1 MILQNPTR
9 SAAVN
14 GVTPL
19 WNGGTIAFKTAAGL
33 TIVTV
38 TVGVSAFPS
47 ATNGVSTALQT
58 GFDEATVGPTGGTV
72 TQYEVF
78 TSGSVSVCTGTVG
91 LAGAVP
97 TPDFIFTDTTFNP
110 SDRLQ
115 ITGITYTQPAS

>member
-9 SAAVN
+9 SAAVD

-19 WNGGTIAFKTAAGL
+19 WNGGTIRFKTSAGT

-38 TVGVSAFPS
+38 TSAADAFPS
-47 ATNGVSTALQT
+47 ATSGVSTAVQAKFGPATTVAT
-58 GFDEATVGPTGGTV
+58 GVV

-91 LAGAVP
+91 LSGSGA
-97 TPDFIFTDTTFNP
+97 DFIFTDTSFNT
-110 SDRLQ
+110 SDILQ

>member
-1 MILQNPTR
+1 MILQNATR

-19 WNGGTIAFKTAAGL
+19 WNGGTIVFKTSGG
-33 TIVTV
+33 TPIVTV

-47 ATNGVSTALQT
+47 ATNGVSTALQASFSAATAVAT
-58 GFDEATVGPTGGTV
+58 GVVDR
-72 TQYEVF
+72 YEVF

-91 LAGAVP
+91 LSGSGA
-97 TPDFIFTDTTFNP
+97 DFIFTDTSFNT
-110 SDRLQ
+110 SDILQ

>member
-1 MILQNPTR
+1 MILQNATR
-9 SAAVN
+9 SASVN

-19 WNGGTIAFKTAAGL
+19 WNNGTIVFKTSAGT

-47 ATNGVSTALQT
+47 ATNGVSTALQASFAAATAVAT
-58 GFDEATVGPTGGTV
+58 GVVDR
-72 TQYEVF
+72 YEVF

-91 LAGAVP
+91 LSGSGA
-97 TPDFIFTDTTFNP
+97 DFIFTDTSFNT
-110 SDRLQ
+110 SDILQ

>member
-19 WNGGTIAFKTAAGL
+19 WNNGTIAFKTAAGL

-47 ATNGVSTALQT
+47 ATNGVSTAPQA
-58 GFDEATVGPTGGTV
+58 GFAEATVGPTGGTV

-91 LAGAVP
+91 LSGSGA
-97 TPDFIFTDTTFNP
+97 DFIFTDTAFNP

>member
-1 MILQNPTR
+1 MILQGPTR

-19 WNGGTIAFKTAAGL
+19 WNGGTIVFKTSAGT

-38 TVGVSAFPS
+38 TVGVAAFPS
-47 ATNGVSTALQT
+47 ATSGVSTALQAS
-58 GFDEATVGPTGGTV
+58 FAAATAVATGTV

-78 TSGSVSVCTGTVG
+78 TSGGSPVSVCTGTVTLSG
-91 LAGAVP
+91 LGG
-97 TPDFIFTDTTFNP
+97 DFIFTDTSFNT
-110 SDRLQ
+110 SDILQ

>member
-9 SAAVN
+9 SASVN

-19 WNGGTIAFKTAAGL
+19 WNNGTIVFKTSAGT

-47 ATNGVSTALQT
+47 ATNGVSTALQASFAAATAVAT
-58 GFDEATVGPTGGTV
+58 GVVDR
-72 TQYEVF
+72 YEVF

-91 LAGAVP
+91 LSGSGA
-97 TPDFIFTDTTFNP
+97 DFIFTDTSFNT
-110 SDRLQ
+110 SDILQ

>member
-1 MILQNPTR
+1 MILQDNAR
-9 SAAVN
+9 NASVN

-19 WNGGTIAFKTAAGL
+19 WNGGTIVFKTAEGT

-47 ATNGVSTALQT
+47 ATGGVSTALQVS
-58 GFDEATVGPTGGTV
+58 FAEATAVASGVV
-72 TQYEVF
+72 TQYNVF
-78 TSGSVSVCTGTVG
+78 TSGSVLVCTGSVG
-91 LAGAVP
+91 LALSGE
-97 TPDFIFTDTTFNP
+97 DFIFTDTTFNV

>member
-1 MILQNPTR
+1 MILQNATR

-19 WNGGTIAFKTAAGL
+19 WNNGTIRFKTSAGT

-47 ATNGVSTALQT
+47 ATNGVSTALQASFAAATTVAT
-58 GFDEATVGPTGGTV
+58 GVV

-91 LAGAVP
+91 LSGSGA
-97 TPDFIFTDTTFNP
+97 DFIFTDTSFNT
-110 SDRLQ
+110 SDILQ

>member
-19 WNGGTIAFKTAAGL
+19 WNGGTIVFKTSIG
-33 TIVTV
+33 TPIVTV
-38 TVGVSAFPS
+38 TIGASAFPS
-47 ATNGVSTALQT
+47 ATNGVSTALQVS
-58 GFDEATVGPTGGTV
+58 FAEATAVAVGTV

-91 LAGAVP
+91 LALSGA
-97 TPDFIFTDTTFNP
+97 DFIFTDTNFNV